1 MGIFSRKNQYLGINP
16 HYNSYLQHEP
26 GGWPTFHGHYVVRI
40 ADLLDELLPTGY
52 FTRAERSL
60 QITAPPESFFQ
71 RPDVTV
77 YKDLASPSAPSI
89 ISAVAVPTFAVEA
102 LKVMPEP
109 EADLMAVVVY
119 RVLQDG
125 THRPVTRME
134 LFSPSNKPPHAGVQ
148 EYLTRRIK
156 VLESGVNLVEIDFLH
171 ESQSPFLTVP
181 SFRRTKTLADYSQQ
195 ETNAYPYYIAVTP
208 IHPEPPEIHVQT
220 YFYCCHVD
228 DPLPIIAIPLLADQK
243 MSFDFGRA
251 YDEAFER
258 QRFTGMVSDYS
269 QRPIGFESY
278 TPIDRARIERRMQA
292 VQKAAAA
299 GMDLEQGPFALEE

>member
-1 MGIFSRKNQYLGINP
+1 MGIFSRRNQYLGINA
-16 HYNSYLQHEP
+16 HYNSFLQHEP

-77 YKDLASPSAPSI
+77 YKDLTSPSSPLAASP
-89 ISAVAVPTFAVEA
+89 VAVPTFAVEA

-109 EADLMAVVVY
+109 EADIMAVVVY
-119 RVLQDG
+119 RVMQDG
-125 THRPVTRME
+125 THRPVTRIE
-134 LFSPSNKPPHAGVQ
+134 LFSPSNKPPHTGVQ
-148 EYLTRRIK
+148 EYLIRRIK

-171 ESQSPFLTVP
+171 ASQSPFLTVP
-181 SFRRTKTLADYSQQ
+181 QFRRTKTLADYSHQDP
-195 ETNAYPYYIAVTP
+195 NAYPYYVAVTP
-208 IHPEPPEIHVQT
+208 VHPEPPELQVQT

-228 DPLPIIAIPLLADQK
+228 DPLPVIAIPLLGDEK
-243 MSFDFGRA
+243 FSFDFGRA

-258 QRFTGMVSDYS
+258 QRFTSMVADYS
-269 QRPIGFESY
+269 QLPIGYESY
-278 TPIDRARIERRMQA
+278 TPFDRARIERRMQA
-292 VQKAAAA
+292 IQKAHAA
-299 GMDLEQGPFALEE
+299 GIDLEQGPFELDD

>member
-26 GGWPTFHGHYVVRI
+26 GGWPTLHSRYVPHI
-40 ADLLDELLPTGY
+40 ANSLDKWLPANY
-52 FTRAERSL
+52 FTCLEFSL
-60 QITAPPESFFQ
+60 QMAA
-71 RPDVTV
+71 PDVV
-77 YKDLASPSAPSI
+77 
-89 ISAVAVPTFAVEA
+89 VEA

-125 THRPVTRME
+125 THRPVTRIE
-134 LFSPSNKPPHAGVQ
+134 LFSPSNKPPHTSVQ

-156 VLESGVNLVEIDFLH
+156 VLEGGVNLVEIDFLH

-181 SFRRTKTLADYSQQ
+181 SFRRTKTLADYSRQ
-195 ETNAYPYYIAVTP
+195 ETNAYPYYVAVTP
-208 IHPEPPEIHVQT
+208 IYPEPPEIHVQT

-228 DPLPIIAIPLLADQK
+228 DPLPTIAIPLLGDEK

-258 QRFTGMVSDYS
+258 QRFTAMVSDYS
-269 QRPIGFESY
+269 QLPIGFESY
-278 TPIDRARIERRMQA
+278 TPIDRACIERRMQF

-299 GMDLEQGPFALEE
+299 GLDLEQGPFALKE